1 MFIEA
6 PELASHPNIRH
17 AFFTRQG
24 GVSEG
29 IYASLNGG
37 LGSSDDP
44 ARVRENRRLMAETM
58 GVRTDAL
65 VSVHQIHSPDA
76 VRVDAPWP
84 GERPKA
90 DGMATN
96 VAKIALAITTADCGP
111 ILFADPKGGIIGA
124 AHAGWRGALTGVL
137 ESTIAAMERIGARR
151 SRIVAVLG
159 PTISQA
165 AYEVGPEMK
174 AKFIEFGF
182 GGEALLPPLRQ
193 ARTRDVRSARLH
205 PRAAR
210 GGAHRRVRG
219 SWSVHLL
226 RRGALLQLSAH
237 DPRLGTRL
245 WPADLGNRAHSLR
258 PATSGVSHARCWPP
272 STAII

>member
-44 ARVRENRRLMAETM
+44 VRVRENRRLMAETM

-90 DGMATN
+90 DGMATD

-174 AKFIEFGF
+174 AKFLESDSAARRFFRPSDRREHAMFDLPGF
-182 GGEALLPPLRQ
+182 IR
-193 ARTRDVRSARLH
+193 ARLE
-205 PRAAR
+205 AAR
-210 GGAHRRVRG
+210 IGEF
-219 SWSVHLL
+219 
-226 RRGALLQLSAH
+226 
-237 DPRLGTRL
+237 
-245 WPADLGNRAHSLR
+245 ADLGLCTYCDEERFFSYRRTTHGSEPDYGRLI
-258 PATSGVSHARCWPP
+258 S
-272 STAII
+272 AIALIP